1 MESLIDL
8 FNEYN
13 KNNSAQIP
21 VEQLKN
27 NLDQVFEIHE
37 DSYEF
42 GIKEFTIFHEEYPDQ
57 LRDLSSPPLIL
68 YYRGDKECL
77 LENNSTAVIDLE
89 MLNRYHGTNRRIL
102 ILFGIQQ

>member
-13 KNNSAQIP
+13 KNNSVQIP
-21 VEQLKN
+21 IEQLKN

-68 YYRGDKECL
+68 YYREIKNVYWRIIAQL
-77 LENNSTAVIDLE
+77 SLDLE
-89 MLNRYHGTNRRIL
+89 MVDRYHGTNKRIL
-102 ILFGIQQ
+102 ILFGI